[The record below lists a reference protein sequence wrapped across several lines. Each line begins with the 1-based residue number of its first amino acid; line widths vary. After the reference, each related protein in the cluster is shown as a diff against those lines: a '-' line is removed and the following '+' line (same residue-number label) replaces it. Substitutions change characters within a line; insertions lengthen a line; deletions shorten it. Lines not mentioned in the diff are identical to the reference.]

1 MSVSLLRCLLPL
13 VLLAGCSGPQDST
26 GVGNPG
32 LTQTEQAL
40 YDDGDD
46 SRKASDVV
54 SALSSVP
61 HLGLKDPSNLDT
73 PDKAAAIGE
82 FGSKLAV
89 GPSTCLT
96 TVRAANVVT
105 FTFKDCAYLGYTRVN
120 GTLEATYAAG
130 PSAGTA
136 TITLDSKKPFTLE
149 TYDRKLDPIVIDL
162 TLSGTVQ
169 LQITA
174 SSKQIGWSGT
184 YSATGPGLSLTHTPA
199 FKSTRSTVDAES
211 CVTLDGESTT
221 TINARSLSTTVTGY
235 RRCGTSRACP
245 DAGGKV
251 TFTVPGTPRF
261 LTIEFLG
268 GRHTRVTLP
277 DRSFETDRVLQ
288 CSG

>member
-1 MSVSLLRCLLPL
+1 MSVCWLRWLLPL
-13 VLLAGCSGPQDST
+13 ALVTGCSGPQDST

-32 LTQTEQAL
+32 LSQNEQAL

-46 SRKASDVV
+46 SRRASDVV

-61 HLGLKDPSNLDT
+61 HLGLKDPANLDT
-73 PDKAAAIGE
+73 PEKAAAIGE
-82 FGSKLAV
+82 FGSKAAFN
-89 GPSTCLT
+89 PSTCLT
-96 TVRAANVVT
+96 TTRATNVVT
-105 FTFKDCAYLGYTRVN
+105 FTFKDCSYLGYSKLN
-120 GTLEATYAAG
+120 GTLEATYTAG

-136 TITLDSKKPFTLE
+136 TISVASKKPFTLE
-149 TYDRKLDPIVIDL
+149 AWDRNDRPIVVDISL
-162 TLSGTVQ
+162 EGTIQVQ
-169 LQITA
+169 ISA

-184 YSATGPGLSLTHTPA
+184 YTASSGGFTLTHVPS
-199 FKSTRSTVDAES
+199 FKSTRSTVDSEI

-221 TINARSLSTTVTGY
+221 TVNARSLSTTVSGY

-251 TFTVPGTPRF
+251 TFTRADGSF

-277 DRSFETDRVLQ
+277 DRSFETDGILK